1 MAYAENSDFSLNSL
15 NSAGELRI
23 SPPLANRCF
32 VSYYQILGHLAS
44 LQHSVA
50 SVKTSHLLNYNVVVT
65 LRELITFLFEAWKVV
80 NRATLA
86 KFFEAKLDSNTS
98 NRLQQKTLESL
109 SLEIQ
114 TC

>member
-1 MAYAENSDFSLNSL
+1 MLAEV
-15 NSAGELRI
+15 R
-23 SPPLANRCF
+23 
-32 VSYYQILGHLAS
+32 S

-80 NRATLA
+80 NRATLP
-86 KFFEAKLDSNTS
+86 KFFEDKLDSNTS
-98 NRLQQKTLESL
+98 NRLQEKTLESL